1 MVVLEAIHPVFLEGR
16 IIEPGGKFS
25 CPRSFAMKLVEN
37 QSAKLPA
44 DNNDK
49 VDIQEEPQPKKTK
62 RKSKNEV

>member
-37 QSAKLPA
+37 QSAKLSVA
-44 DNNDK
+44 NNDK
-49 VDIQEEPQPKKTK
+49 EDNQEAQPKTTK